1 MRRDKFSLSRR
12 LVLAAAFCTGATT
25 LALAHSLTGWNCG
38 PWPVLSDTPATAG
51 QVVVGLG
58 ITHVGWLV
66 ERWENPA
73 TGGWALTMRSPTGL
87 LCLIATGGRWQRKGE
102 PT

>member
-1 MRRDKFSLSRR
+1 MIDPGR
-12 LVLAAAFCTGATT
+12 LVLAAAFCTGAAT
-25 LALAHSLTGWNCG
+25 LALAHGLGGWNCG
-38 PWPVLSDTPATAG
+38 PWPELGDSPASAG

-58 ITHVGWLV
+58 ITHAGWLV

-73 TGGWALTMRSPTGL
+73 TGRWALTMRSPTGL
-87 LCLIATGGRWQRKGE
+87 LCLMATGGRWQRKGE